1 MAKILLIISA
11 LVIAATAYLGFAT
24 KQKVDAMQQELTDKK
39 KAAATALNDATV
51 ARKGQKKAE
60 DDLIPLKADV
70 DMKDKEVAA
79 KKGEIDSLGA
89 QVKKVGDDLVAANAE
104 IERLKGGQ
112 GPDKPPVDV
121 EQLNVRISE
130 LSKAKADLEGK
141 VAELTL
147 VQDTM
152 RKNVADASSKAS
164 SLEGQVQGYR
174 QQITRQGL
182 TGTITAYN
190 PGWNFVVLNIGDR
203 QSLKVGKEMVVKRGG
218 QMIAKVKVTSVDPS
232 TSIADIIPSTLA
244 KGESVQPGDSVVY
257 EGRSVY

>member
-24 KQKVDAMQQELTDKK
+24 KQKVDAMQQDLTDKK
-39 KAAATALNDATV
+39 KAAQTAQTDA
-51 ARKGQKKAE
+51 ANSKKAQKKAE
-60 DDLIPLKADV
+60 EDLIAAKADV
-70 DMKDKEVAA
+70 ETKDKEVTA
-79 KKGEIDSLGA
+79 KKGEIDKLA
-89 QVKKVGDDLVAANAE
+89 ADVKKGEEALVTANAE
-104 IERLKGGQ
+104 LDIWKKKGPGET
-112 GPDKPPVDV
+112 PVDP
-121 EQLNVRISE
+121 EQLNAKIAE
-130 LSKAKADLEGK
+130 LSKAKSELEGK
-141 VAELTL
+141 VAELAML
-147 VQDTM
+147 QETM
-152 RKNVADASSKAS
+152 NKKVTDATSKAT

-174 QQITRQGL
+174 QQITKQGL

-232 TSIADIIPSTLA
+232 TSIADIIPSTLV